1 MNSTPAISDNM
12 NDTIDEL
19 NFIINIYLKEV
30 FDNIDIDTDD
40 GNWLDDFRFKAVNDW
55 ETGWDIIDGRR
66 SNFRELLDF
75 PTTCEVISLI
85 QTWYRDNYGEENLM
99 TTWELTPEKVIRNY
113 AYIYTFGYDD
123 DELMELLD
131 VRKEES
137 EEVAQ

>member
-1 MNSTPAISDNM
+1 MNSTTAISDNM

-19 NFIINIYLKEV
+19 NFIINVYLKDV

-55 ETGWDIIDGRR
+55 ETGYDIIYEGR

-85 QTWYRDNYGEENLM
+85 QTWIRDNYGEESLM
-99 TTWELTPEKVIRNY
+99 TTHDLTPEKVIRNY
-113 AYIYTFGYDD
+113 AYIYTYGMD
-123 DELMELLD
+123 DEQLEELLD
-131 VRKEES
+131 VRKDEN